1 MAVLA
6 SSESFALDR
15 LIIGSLGHHLAVF
28 PSKMCFGMCSVL
40 STCAPTFLPTETFV
54 IVEGQFLL
62 LARLLADF
70 CASFESDFKTYKE
83 KKSSE
88 VDFSNSFQ
96 PKQKVL
102 QVANNNGL
110 SLTIKSHNLETK
122 LCKEKLNI
130 NSAKAL
136 QDFIDSF
143 LQLVLKAYCYP
154 PLAIKALLSCLE
166 HIQLQQYQNL
176 TESFLLK
183 CFETFPT
190 YCVDYYYLSELIL
203 RHKDLLYQMKRLQSF
218 CNKKVATTGSGS
230 TSPASTTSGTTLF
243 INSSLT
249 LLESVRF

>member
-1 MAVLA
+1 MAVLT

-15 LIIGSLGHHLAVF
+15 LTVGSLGHHLAVF

-62 LARLLADF
+62 LTRLLADF
-70 CASFESDFKTYKE
+70 CASFDTDFTTFKE
-83 KKSSE
+83 QKSSE
-88 VDFSNSFQ
+88 VDFSNNFQ

-102 QVANNNGL
+102 QVANSNGL

-122 LCKEKLNI
+122 LCKEKVNI

-136 QDFIDSF
+136 QDFVNSF

-176 TESFLLK
+176 TESFLLQF
-183 CFETFPT
+183 FETFPT

-218 CNKKVATTGSGS
+218 CNKKVVATSSGSGS
-230 TSPASTTSGTTLF
+230 AASTTSTGTTLL
-243 INSSLT
+243 LT
-249 LLESVRF
+249 LLESARF